1 MRHALP
7 ILLVLSATPALAQT
21 VDSAGAD
28 ALKGSLARYLGT
40 TVFDKGVVAIAADGD
55 AYKVDVDF
63 GKLVSLFPAQDIV
76 KLEVE
81 PYVLRLKPR
90 ADATWD
96 VAGDLAPD
104 GRVEFKT
111 EDGTQSSRWQF
122 ADDSF
127 SGVYDPA
134 LAGFSAAEGKNGV
147 MSMLSSD
154 PSSSSEFKAVSGS
167 FRIQSTK
174 NATRGVDFNAI
185 QTMSD
190 MEQTMSLAGS
200 EGEPGMAVVMRS
212 PELSYVSTAT
222 AFQAQELLD
231 LLAFA
236 VANADETKI
245 KAAQPQL
252 KTLLRDLMPLWD
264 NLTGIY
270 GWRELSV
277 GTPFGIF
284 SAANAKIAVEMNGV
298 RKDGTVSYGFVL
310 DDLVVPEGILPAWSA
325 KLMPEDIS
333 LSLGGIGIDLE
344 GPATAAIDALDLNQD
359 PPIPD
364 AVGEAIVAQFMAS
377 PPKLVLNR
385 SVISNKDTAITA
397 QGEMTFVGG
406 KPAMTTT
413 LEAAGFDAAVQAIQQ
428 AAATVPEAQQMQ
440 LVALAAKG
448 FAKSLPDGK
457 LQWVVDMTADGAVT
471 VNGVLVK
478 PADPVEPEGEDQD
491 LTDEPEELAPQ

>member
-1 MRHALP
+1 MRHTLP
-7 ILLVLSATPALAQT
+7 ILLVLSATPAFAQT
-21 VDSAGAD
+21 VDTAGAD
-28 ALKGSLARYLGT
+28 ALKGSLSRYLGS
-40 TVFDKGVVAIAADGD
+40 TVFDKGVVAIAVDGD

-63 GKLVSLFPAQDIV
+63 GKLVSLFPAQDAL

-96 VAGDLAPD
+96 VAGDLAPN
-104 GRVEFKT
+104 GRIEFKA
-111 EDGTQSSRWQF
+111 DGATQSSTWQI

-147 MSMLSSD
+147 MTMLSSD
-154 PSSSSEFKAVSGS
+154 PASSSEFKSGSGS
-167 FRIQSTK
+167 FRLQSTK
-174 NATRGVDFNAI
+174 NATRGVDFNAV
-185 QTMSD
+185 QTLSE
-190 MEQTMSLAGS
+190 MEQTMTMAGA

-222 AFQAQELLD
+222 GFQAQELLD

-236 VANADETKI
+236 VANPDEAKL

-252 KTLLRDLMPLWD
+252 KTLLRGLMPLWND
-264 NLTGIY
+264 LTGVY

-277 GTPFGIF
+277 GTPLGIF
-284 SAANAKIAVEMNGV
+284 SASNAKIAVEMTGV
-298 RKDGTVSYGFVL
+298 RKDGTVSYGFTI
-310 DDLVVPEGILPAWSA
+310 DDLAVPDGVLPPWSA
-325 KLMPEDIS
+325 RLMPEDIS
-333 LSLGGIGIDLE
+333 LNLGGVGIDLQ

-364 AVGEAIVAQFMAS
+364 AVGDAIVAQFMMN
-377 PPKLVLNR
+377 PPKFVLNR
-385 SVISNKDTAITA
+385 SVVSNKDTEITA
-397 QGEMTFVGG
+397 EGEMTFVGG

-413 LEAAGFDAAVQAIQQ
+413 VEASGFDAALQVIQE
-428 AAATVPEAQQMQ
+428 AAATAPEAQQIQ

-448 FAKSLPDGK
+448 FAKTLSDGR

-471 VNGVLVK
+471 VNGALVK
-478 PADPVEPEGEDQD
+478 PADPVEPEGLE
-491 LTDEPEELAPQ
+491 TDEPSEAEQ

>member
-7 ILLVLSATPALAQT
+7 VLLVLSATPAFAQT
-21 VDSAGAD
+21 VDPAGAD
-28 ALKGSLARYLGT
+28 ALKGSLSRYLGS
-40 TVFDKGVVAIAADGD
+40 TVFDKGVVAITVDGD

-63 GKLVSLFPAQDIV
+63 GKLVSLFPAQDVV

-96 VAGDLAPD
+96 IAGDLAPD
-104 GRVEFKT
+104 GRIEFKAEGT
-111 EDGTQSSRWQF
+111 TQSSAWKF
-122 ADDSF
+122 ADDTF

-154 PSSSSEFKAVSGS
+154 PTSTSEFKATSGS

-185 QTMSD
+185 QTMAD
-190 MEQTMSLAGS
+190 MEQTMSLAGD

-245 KAAQPQL
+245 RAAQPQL
-252 KTLLRDLMPLWD
+252 KTLLRDLMPLWND
-264 NLTGIY
+264 LTGIY

-277 GTPFGIF
+277 GTPVGIF
-284 SAANAKIAVEMNGV
+284 GAANAKIAVEMTGV
-298 RKDGTVSYGFVL
+298 RKDGTVSYGFTI
-310 DDLVVPEGILPAWSA
+310 DDLTVPDGILPPWSA

-333 LSLGGIGIDLE
+333 LNLGGVGIDLA

-364 AVGEAIVAQFMAS
+364 AVGEAIVAQFMAN
-377 PPKLVLNR
+377 PPKFVLNR
-385 SVISNKDTAITA
+385 SVIRNKDTEITA
-397 QGEMTFVGG
+397 EGEMTFVGG

-413 LEAAGFDAAVQAIQQ
+413 VEAIGFDAAVQVIQE
-428 AAATVPEAQQMQ
+428 AAATAPEAQQMQ

-448 FAKSLPDGK
+448 FAKTLPDGK
-457 LQWVVDMTADGAVT
+457 LQWVIDMTADGAVT
-471 VNGVLVK
+471 VNGALVK
-478 PADPVEPEGEDQD
+478 PADPVEPEGQDQV
-491 LTDEPEELAPQ
+491 DEPEQQ